1 MKDGEITQRV
11 VIRVFNAVGH
21 VIESHEHTGDFKEF

>member
-21 VIESHEHTGDFKEF
+21 VIETHKHPGDFKEF